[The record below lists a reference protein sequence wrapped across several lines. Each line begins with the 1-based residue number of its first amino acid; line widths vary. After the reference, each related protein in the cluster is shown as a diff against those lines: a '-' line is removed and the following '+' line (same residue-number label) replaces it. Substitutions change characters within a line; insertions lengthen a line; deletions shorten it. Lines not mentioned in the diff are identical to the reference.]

1 MHVEPDHLVLACR
14 DLDSGARW
22 LSERFG
28 VAPVNGGR
36 HAFMGTHNRLLQVS
50 STTHARCYL
59 ELIAIDPDA
68 PAPARPRWFGLDDPA
83 LQARLVDAPE
93 LVAWVGRS
101 PQIDMHRW
109 GLITIGLQPG
119 STVTTERAVPGSATP
134 LRWQIVLRDDGTTL
148 LGGAVPVLIQWLTGH
163 PCDALPAS
171 PVALRRLAVR
181 GLPARATQVMR
192 LRGVQA
198 EDSADAPVLSATF
211 DTPAGEV
218 TLRSAFG
225 QDGSRP

>member
-1 MHVEPDHLVLACR
+1 MHVEPDHLVLACL
-14 DLDSGARW
+14 DLDSGSRW
-22 LSERFG
+22 LAERLG
-28 VAPVNGGR
+28 AEPVAGGR

-50 STTHARCYL
+50 SPSHARCYL
-59 ELIAIDPDA
+59 ELIAIDPEA
-68 PAPARPRWFGLDDPA
+68 PPPSRPRWFGLDDPA

-119 STVTTERAVPGSATP
+119 TTVTAERALPGSATP
-134 LRWQIVLRDDGTTL
+134 LRWQIVLRDDGATL
-148 LGGAVPVLIQWLTGH
+148 LGGAVPVLIQWMAGH

-171 PVALRRLAVR
+171 PVTLKRLAVR
-181 GLPARATQVMR
+181 GLPPRATQVMR
-192 LRGVQA
+192 LRGVQG
-198 EDSADAPVLSATF
+198 EGDVESPVLSATF

-218 TLRSAFG
+218 VLRSAG
-225 QDGSRP
+225 